1 MSFLDVNGV
10 ALAFEE
16 GGGGELTPLV
26 FIHGHP
32 FDRTMWRPQ
41 LQAFA
46 GSGRRLLAADLR
58 GYGQSETTPGKVGL
72 DVFAGDVDTLLT
84 ARGIRGPVVV
94 CGLSMGGQIAMEVC
108 RSFPER
114 VAGLVLAATT
124 PQAETEEGRRARN
137 AMADR
142 LLAEGL
148 LPYADETLPKMLS
161 AESIAGLPEVAAHV
175 LSMMRRSGS
184 VGAAAALRGR
194 AERPDYQAT
203 LAAFPAPA
211 LVVVGDRDAFTT
223 SADAERMHA
232 LLEGSELLW
241 LEGSGHMPNL
251 EREAEFNASLSRLLA
266 IVDACAAKG
275 EVSHAVS

>member
-10 ALAFEE
+10 ALAFDEA
-16 GGGGELTPLV
+16 GDGELTPLV
-26 FIHGHP
+26 LIHGHP

-41 LQAFA
+41 LKAFA

-72 DVFAGDVDTLLT
+72 EVFASDLDALLT
-84 ARGIRGPVVV
+84 ARGIEGPVVV

-108 RSFPER
+108 RRFPER

-124 PQAETEEGRRARN
+124 PQAETDEGKRARN

-148 LPYADETLPKMLS
+148 RPYANETLAKMLS
-161 AESIAGLPEVAAHV
+161 AESIAALQEVADHV
-175 LSMMRRSGS
+175 LSMMHRSGPA
-184 VGAAAALRGR
+184 GAAAALRGR
-194 AERPDYQAT
+194 AERPDYQPT
-203 LAAFPAPA
+203 LAEFAAPA

-223 SADAERMHA
+223 RADAERMHG

-241 LEGSGHMPNL
+241 LEGVGHMPNL
-251 EREAEFNASLSRLLA
+251 ERAAEFNAALSRLLSV
-266 IVDACAAKG
+266 VDARAAK
-275 EVSHAVS
+275 ERTSHVAQ